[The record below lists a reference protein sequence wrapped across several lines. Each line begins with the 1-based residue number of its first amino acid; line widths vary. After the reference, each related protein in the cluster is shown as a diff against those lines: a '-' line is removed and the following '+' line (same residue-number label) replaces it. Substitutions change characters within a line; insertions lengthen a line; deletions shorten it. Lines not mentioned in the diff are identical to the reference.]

1 MERKGKVFFFE
12 NYGIEPE
19 PDVYV
24 FFLGICIL
32 MISLIYVWIFIQ
44 LCSMHFIMHIYIH
57 IFFSC
62 YLRYC
67 LQEVTYPPV
76 NLHIE

>member
-24 FFLGICIL
+24 FFFGYLHFNDIFDI
-32 MISLIYVWIFIQ
+32 WIFIQ

-57 IFFSC
+57 IFFLAICGTVSKK
-62 YLRYC
+62 
-67 LQEVTYPPV
+67 
-76 NLHIE
+76 

>member
-32 MISLIYVWIFIQ
+32 MISLIYGYLYNYVQCIL
-44 LCSMHFIMHIYIH
+44 LCIYIYTY
-57 IFFSC
+57 FFSC